1 MEDKMAAKR
10 HKNDTST
17 FRELDYTGQIKSLSG
32 QINVLVKAI
41 NANLEKAYEEGKNV
55 TDRKLSIIMQL
66 NRAINR
72 IK

>member
-1 MEDKMAAKR
+1 MAAKR